1 METVKGRPRSDTAH
15 QAILKA
21 ALEEVL
27 EKGFRGMSMDSAAA
41 RAGVGKMTI
50 YRRWPNKGAML
61 MDAFLE
67 LVGPETAF
75 PSDKNILER
84 IRLQLRAQADFFA
97 GQYGGVIRSLLG
109 EAQFDRDVEDAF
121 HQRWLLPR
129 RVMTQDILKEAIGQG
144 KLREGLDLEIL
155 TDQLYGPFY
164 YRLQLKSGPMNQEF
178 ADAMFDAFLRS
189 AGVSNT

>member
-67 LVGPETAF
+67 LVGPETAMHTG
-75 PSDKNILER
+75 N
-84 IRLQLRAQADFFA
+84 
-97 GQYGGVIRSLLG
+97 
-109 EAQFDRDVEDAF
+109 
-121 HQRWLLPR
+121 
-129 RVMTQDILKEAIGQG
+129 
-144 KLREGLDLEIL
+144 
-155 TDQLYGPFY
+155 
-164 YRLQLKSGPMNQEF
+164 
-178 ADAMFDAFLRS
+178 
-189 AGVSNT
+189 